1 MLKIFCHS
9 FFSKSKMKTKSLLI
23 TIPRYTDVYYQKFDP
38 INIDNGNEQV
48 INNIVC
54 SIDTTSLYNIRET
67 NTIGDVV
74 IHHGYYPISKLS
86 TLLSNYF
93 TITDSS
99 VTVKQDVDLSQA
111 PSIQKILFH
120 TNNLQRVVKNY
131 TINIAPDESGG
142 LSVIKIFSNIVKD
155 YKVTTSLIDIPIYV
169 SIGLDNVISRNNLN
183 IPCYIPNNTT
193 MIKFYMTDIYDDII
207 SLSQPVY
214 LNIVINYD

>member
-1 MLKIFCHS
+1 
-9 FFSKSKMKTKSLLI
+9 MKTKSLLI

-38 INIDNGNEQV
+38 INIDNGGEQV

-67 NTIGDVV
+67 NKIGTDV
-74 IHHGYYPISKLS
+74 IIYPGYYSVSKLS

-93 TITDSS
+93 TITDHS
-99 VTVKQDVDLSQA
+99 VTALQDVDLSQA
-111 PSIQKILFH
+111 PSLQKILFH

-142 LSVIKIFSNIVKD
+142 LSVIKIYSNIVKD

-207 SLSQPVY
+207 NLSQPVY
-214 LNIVINYD
+214 LNIVINYDN